1 MRSQALD
8 KASRRIVW
16 VRFAG
21 LAVVVILAGR
31 AAHLTVA
38 HARARDLYDQQI
50 QTKQRLAPARGTIVD
65 REGKELAVT
74 IESASIYA
82 VPRLLEDREGTAQKL
97 AKALDADP
105 VRLTSRLTKHDGFTY
120 LARWVDPEKV
130 ERVKALEIDGIGI
143 DPEPRRSYPAGK
155 LAAPLIGFANLDGKG
170 VRGVEQIEN
179 AWLTGK
185 PRSVRV
191 ERDAR
196 GRKLALSSTDP
207 REAQGGEIALTLD
220 MAMQG
225 AAEAAL
231 AEALVKY
238 EAKGGYIITLDPKT
252 GDILAL
258 AEGPGFDPNH
268 FRTLNYRDT
277 RARAFTD
284 VMEAGSTMKA
294 FLVASA
300 LDAGVITPYDSFD
313 TGEGFLRVRGKTIR
327 DRKPFGVLSPADVL
341 RVSSNVGAVQIA
353 QRVGREEQYQGLL
366 RFGFGASTGSGFPME
381 SGGLVRDWNAWKP
394 VDQAAISF
402 GQGISVTPIQLAS
415 ALGALA
421 NDGER
426 MQPRL
431 VLARRRAGEDWQ
443 PAPIRS
449 HGYAVSKTAARQT
462 LDMMQTVVSGHGT
475 ARNAG
480 LKDVGVAGKTGT
492 AQKLDRDLGRY
503 SQERY
508 MAWFMG
514 VVPADDP
521 ELAIIV
527 AIDEPMGRLHSG
539 GGVAAPIFARVAA
552 DQLGRRGIVT
562 EPQPIKT
569 PPPAPEVLLVDA
581 AGNES
586 GNDAT
591 TQAGPSD
598 EPGNAGN
605 MQSPDAPIAAAPAPR
620 VEEEILS
627 ASIDAAP
634 IESPALMDATDLP
647 IAAAAPAEVE
657 QEETASPEVD
667 LRAESEAE
675 LAALSENA
683 EQETD
688 LENYVPQSA
697 AVAAPPARPAA
708 DQAAGPPPVAAG
720 PEAESEP
727 LLEAQ
732 FSATVQAATRG
743 AVPEIPVFVP
753 DFSGQTI
760 AHAQR
765 IAENEALEITILGAI
780 EGRVVSQIP
789 VPGTVLVGADRTVRL
804 RFESRPSR
812 EEG

>member
-1 MRSQALD
+1 MAMRSQALD

-16 VRFAG
+16 VRLAG
-21 LAVVVILAGR
+21 LAVVVLLAGR

-38 HARARDLYDQQI
+38 HTRAQDLYDQQI

-74 IESASIYA
+74 TESASIYA
-82 VPRLLEDREGTAQKL
+82 VPRLIEDQATAAQQIAAVLDLDPERL
-97 AKALDADP
+97 AKRFAEHA
-105 VRLTSRLTKHDGFTY
+105 GFTY
-120 LARWVDPEKV
+120 LARWVEPAQI
-130 ERVKALEIDGIGI
+130 ERIKELDIAGVGI

-170 VRGVEQIEN
+170 VRGIEQIEN
-179 AWLTGK
+179 EWLTGTQ
-185 PRSVRV
+185 RSVRV

-220 MAMQG
+220 TAMQG

-252 GDILAL
+252 GDVLAL

-268 FRTLNYRDT
+268 FRTLNFRET
-277 RARAFTD
+277 RSRAFTD

-300 LDAGVITPYDSFD
+300 LDAGMMTPYDTFD
-313 TGEGFLRVRGKTIR
+313 TGEGSLRVRGKTIR
-327 DRKPFGVLSPADVL
+327 DRKPFGILTPADVL

-353 QRVGREEQYQGLL
+353 QLIGREQQYQGLL

-381 SGGLVRDWNAWKP
+381 SRGLVRDWNKWKP
-394 VDQAAISF
+394 VDQAAIAF
-402 GQGISVTPIQLAS
+402 GQGISITAIQLVS

-431 VLARRRAGEDWQ
+431 VLARRRAGEEWQ
-443 PAPIRS
+443 PTPIRS

-462 LDMMQTVVSGHGT
+462 LDMMQTVVSDRGT
-475 ARNAG
+475 ARLAG
-480 LKDVGVAGKTGT
+480 LKDVAVAGKTGT
-492 AQKLDRDLGRY
+492 AQKYDHELGRY
-503 SQERY
+503 SQDRY

-562 EPQPIKT
+562 EPQPIKA
-569 PPPAPEVLLVDA
+569 APKLSETLLVDTSEMTAPQEA
-581 AGNES
+581 AE
-586 GNDAT
+586 DH
-591 TQAGPSD
+591 D
-598 EPGNAGN
+598 ETLDPFI
-605 MQSPDAPIAAAPAPR
+605 PID
-620 VEEEILS
+620 EEVVLAE
-627 ASIDAAP
+627 SIDAETSVRTAP
-634 IESPALMDATDLP
+634 DAGVSNEPTTSL
-647 IAAAAPAEVE
+647 AEI
-657 QEETASPEVD
+657 
-667 LRAESEAE
+667 E
-675 LAALSENA
+675 LAAFSEPVGIVPADRAREQTETYAPHNA
-683 EQETD
+683 AE
-688 LENYVPQSA
+688 
-697 AVAAPPARPAA
+697 AAPPARPAA
-708 DQAAGPPPVAAG
+708 DQAAGPPPSLA
-720 PEAESEP
+720 EAERESEP

-732 FSATVQAATRG
+732 FYATLEAPRRDA
-743 AVPEIPVFVP
+743 EDDDDVFVP
-753 DFSGQTI
+753 DFSGHTI

-765 IAENEALEITILGAI
+765 IAESESLDITIVGAI

-789 VPGTVLVGADRTVRL
+789 VPGTVLIGADRTVRL